1 MASSNRGSNSGRTT
15 TTTNPTEGR
24 SCPCKLLPL
33 LLSSFTGAEY
43 GNVESLRRVPGLA
56 TKVDSAGHTP
66 LHLAAQ
72 HGHVAATLALL
83 QAGCPVNGHPTG
95 GATPLHRASF
105 SGAVATMRLLLQ
117 QPDCDLLRVDT
128 SFGDG
133 RTALHKAA
141 AGGRYLAVHLLLGA
155 AAARTPTTLWG
166 TALAARDARGQTPL
180 QVATAAAQ
188 QEQPTSVARWDVV
201 AGGRAADWTVCVHLL
216 RAAARDGSLSW
227 SMDDGDIDDKLRDA
241 RIAAVAS
248 AAAARDCGDC
258 GDDGNCVTRS
268 WETAFQQGLLRSMNL
283 NLSSV
288 AKRAPR
294 DVASLEI
301 NENDEAPDAIDI
313 PLNQETKQVKESNDG
328 ISTAPEMDTSTLGRP
343 CDQCSKRSIYLYPDS
358 GSLLCQSCHDDR

>member
-1 MASSNRGSNSGRTT
+1 
-15 TTTNPTEGR
+15 
-24 SCPCKLLPL
+24 LPL
-33 LLSSFTGAEY
+33 SLSSFTGAEY

-117 QPDCDLLRVDT
+117 QPECDLLRVDT

-155 AAARTPTTLWG
+155 AAARTSLWG
-166 TALAARDARGQTPL
+166 AALTARDARGLTPL
-180 QVATAAAQ
+180 QVATAAEQ
-188 QEQPTSVARWDVV
+188 EEQPASMVRWDVV
-201 AGGRAADWTVCVHLL
+201 AGGRRADWTMCAHLL

-241 RIAAVAS
+241 RRAAVDS

-268 WETAFQQGLLRSMNL
+268 WETAFQQGLLRSMKL
-283 NLSSV
+283 NLSST
-288 AKRAPR
+288 AKQAPR
-294 DVASLEI
+294 DVASIEI

-313 PLNQETKQVKESNDG
+313 PLNEETKQVKESNEG
-328 ISTAPEMDTSTLGRP
+328 LSTAPEMDASTLLGRP